1 MPNNRTPEKNTAEIL
16 LIEDDGLTVTL
27 LEHLLARQGFQ
38 VQIARDGHEAQTHIL
53 SRDQPPSLVMLDL
66 MLPYIDGYEL
76 LQMMRSDPR
85 WQRTPVIVLSGK
97 SQEEDIVRAFK
108 LGASDFVVKPFRT
121 NEMMARIIR
130 HIEMAEPPV

>member
-1 MPNNRTPEKNTAEIL
+1 MPNNINQEKNASEIL

-27 LEHLLARQGFQ
+27 LEHLLVRQGFQ
-38 VQIARDGHEAQTHIL
+38 VQVARDGHEAQTQIL
-53 SRDQPPSLVMLDL
+53 TRKQPPSLVMLDL

-76 LQMMRSDPR
+76 LQMMRSDPK

-121 NEMMARIIR
+121 NEIMARITR
-130 HIEMAEPPV
+130 HIEMAETA